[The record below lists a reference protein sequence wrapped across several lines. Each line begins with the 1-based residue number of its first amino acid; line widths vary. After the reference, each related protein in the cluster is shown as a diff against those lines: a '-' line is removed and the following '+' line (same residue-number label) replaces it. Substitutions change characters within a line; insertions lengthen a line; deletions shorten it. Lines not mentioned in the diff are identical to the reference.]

1 MGLNSRHGRSLG
13 PAPDG
18 DMRRTAAKT
27 AGGAEVLEMKGPG
40 PFPIGEGPAKL
51 RDHILPSLKGLP
63 GESGRRLGEAEHSH
77 PQPPHPQPRRLASR
91 LWAGSRLQ
99 RGRRRCAERDM
110 IPALGGVP
118 GHRAAGV
125 KTKFVSLAEN
135 LKAVKFRRIA
145 FA

>member
-1 MGLNSRHGRSLG
+1 MG

-63 GESGRRLGEAEHSH
+63 GNRAEGSARRSIPIPNRPIPNRADW
-77 PQPPHPQPRRLASR
+77 LAAYGLAPDCSVG
-91 LWAGSRLQ
+91 A
-99 RGRRRCAERDM
+99 
-110 IPALGGVP
+110 GGV
-118 GHRAAGV
+118 RSA
-125 KTKFVSLAEN
+125 
-135 LKAVKFRRIA
+135 I
-145 FA
+145 